1 MKGLLTTA
9 CALAVV
15 LSPAV
20 RAQSALSTENLTPPN
35 SSVFAQN
42 STEISGNSA
51 VTGRNRNGETSG
63 SANAVNEN
71 ADGRTTFGEQNA
83 PTLKDPKSGCGAFA
97 VEAVEADSISWS
109 GGCLNGLANGLGTAT
124 YSSHGKILE
133 AITAEFDRGKIR
145 DGHISVGWP
154 DGSHYEGGGLAGRI
168 EGSGVLTTT
177 AGDRFEGQWRAGKLD
192 GHGIAN
198 WANGD
203 RYEGDWRAGIAEG
216 HGTQIWA
223 DGRKYE
229 GDWRNDLP
237 DGHGIVTRKDGTRY
251 EGDFSNGQPGNLQ
264 LAVET
269 AQPETATAQAAVPR
283 NASSSSSN
291 ISADAIS
298 DESNTEGSSVSVG
311 GPAIEGIA
319 GKKLFAVDGSTLALT
334 PTEAGLTRVIVAP
347 DGSVK
352 TSTFSFLSDKVG
364 SVSEGDDRSNITGV
378 FRRTDVEVI
387 ANFNDGHSETLFP
400 NRAGGVSIVM
410 STPSGSMSCMTWY
423 PEGHRFSV
431 EERKAALA
439 AYATRLGLESAHGR
453 NEKPAIKP
461 VCDLPARHAD
471 EAAGSIAPAR
481 PVPKLSPLHRNERQ
495 ADSRAA
501 SPAEGDASALATP
514 NNAAPAPHDPVKAID
529 VKSSIVHTVDAGANA
544 PTGGTGNHPAFD
556 SAGNTRDA
564 SASSCLTIESD
575 GIHWGFRNHCD
586 YDVQFAYC
594 LKNADDPLASCSSEP
609 VSGSVA
615 PNGKSALVVDKSLS
629 ETNGN
634 HEFRWVA
641 CSGGAGEVIVHL
653 DKVDPP
659 AGRCVRTGAS

>member
-1 MKGLLTTA
+1 MRGLLSTT
-9 CALAVV
+9 CAIALF

-20 RAQSALSTENLTPPN
+20 RAQSASSTENNLPSN
-35 SSVFAQN
+35 STAFLQS

-51 VTGRNRNGETSG
+51 IAHSGQNVDARESAKTAHESPGNRI
-63 SANAVNEN
+63 AR
-71 ADGRTTFGEQNA
+71 DGDTLA
-83 PTLKDPKSGCGAFA
+83 LKDLKSGCGVFA
-97 VEAVEADSISWS
+97 VEAVEADSILWS
-109 GGCLNGLANGLGTAT
+109 GKCLNGLADGPGTAT
-124 YSSHGKILE
+124 FSTRGRIVE
-133 AITAEFDRGKIR
+133 AITVEFDKGKIR

-154 DGSHYEGGGLAGRI
+154 DGSHYEGGGLAGRM
-168 EGSGVLTTT
+168 EGSGVLTTA
-177 AGDRFEGQWRAGKLD
+177 AGDRFEGQWHAGKLD
-192 GHGIAN
+192 GHGIAV

-216 HGTQIWA
+216 RGTQIWS

-229 GDWRNDLP
+229 GDWHNDLP
-237 DGHGIVTRKDGTRY
+237 DGHGIVTQKDGQRY
-251 EGDFSNGQPGNLQ
+251 EGDFSGGQPKNLQ
-264 LAVET
+264 LA
-269 AQPETATAQAAVPR
+269 AAVAHPDAAASQTVGSDTAFDPSA
-283 NASSSSSN
+283 NAS
-291 ISADAIS
+291 AGAIS
-298 DESNTEGSSVSVG
+298 NKNSAG
-311 GPAIEGIA
+311 GPGASAGGSAIANIA

-334 PTEAGLTRVIVAP
+334 PTEDGLTRVIVAA

-352 TSTFSFLSDKVG
+352 SSTFSFLSEKVG
-364 SVSEGDDRSNITGV
+364 SVSNGDDRSNITGV
-378 FRRTDVEVI
+378 FRLTDVEVI
-387 ANFNDGHSETLFP
+387 ANYNDGHSETLYP
-400 NRAGGVSIVM
+400 NRAGGISIMVS
-410 STPSGSMSCMTWY
+410 SPSGATSCTTWY

-439 AYATRLGLESAHGR
+439 AYASRLGLDSSHGR
-453 NEKPAIKP
+453 NEKLPVKP

-471 EAAGSIAPAR
+471 DSNGSTDSEYPA
-481 PVPKLSPLHRNERQ
+481 PKLSPLHHDDRH
-495 ADSRAA
+495 ASSHT
-501 SPAEGDASALATP
+501 SPASEGEASALMAP

-529 VKSSIVHTVDAGANA
+529 VKNSIVHTIDADANA
-544 PTGGTGNHPAFD
+544 PAGGTENRASNEP
-556 SAGNTRDA
+556 SGNTKDA

-575 GIHWGFRNHCD
+575 GTHWGFRNHCD

-629 ETNGN
+629 ETNGD

-659 AGRCVRTGAS
+659 TGRCVRIGAS